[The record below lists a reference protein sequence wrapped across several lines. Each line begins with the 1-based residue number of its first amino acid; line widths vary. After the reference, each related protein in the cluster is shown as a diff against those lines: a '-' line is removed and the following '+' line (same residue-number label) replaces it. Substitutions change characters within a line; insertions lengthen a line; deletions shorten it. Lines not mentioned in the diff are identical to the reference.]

1 LLRCL
6 PGLTIGLFL
15 GPVVAGL
22 LGTLLPAFGY
32 LPVLG
37 GEELSL
43 EPWRRLLA
51 APGLGPALRATVISG
66 CLSTAIALALTIL
79 IFAAGHG
86 TATLT
91 RIKRGMV
98 PLLAVPHLAIAV
110 GLAFLI
116 APSGWLVRLLSPWP
130 TGWHTPPDVPLIQDP
145 LGLALAFGLV
155 LKETP
160 FLILMTFGA
169 LGQVRADAQF
179 RMARSLGYGPVQA
192 WLKVVLPQVYPQIR
206 LPVYAVLAYA
216 LSVVDMA
223 IVLGPT
229 APPTLAPLVLRW
241 FYDPDLAMRFQ
252 AAAGAAL
259 QLGLVVLA
267 IALWRGLEVVIAR
280 SARSWLVQGGR
291 GGRGIASRMAAWA
304 GVTILFGF
312 SCGSLAGLAL
322 WSIARRW
329 PFPESVPASWSFAR
343 WSDQLSMLAA
353 PTATTLI
360 VGVVATVLAIA
371 LVAGCLENED
381 RHQRRPGQRA
391 LALIYVPLLVP
402 QIGFLFGVQVLFL
415 WLGLSDGWLALIWTH
430 LLFVLPYVFLTLADP
445 YRSLDARYVRSALAL
460 GKPPWLVW
468 LRIKAIMLLRPLTIA
483 AAVGFAVSAAQFLPT
498 LFAGGGR
505 FATLTTETLSLAAGG
520 NRRLVGLFGIT
531 LAALPFAGFAL
542 ALAISAWRFRDR
554 RAMRVGI

>member
-1 LLRCL
+1 LLRYL
-6 PGLTIGLFL
+6 PALTVGLFL

-37 GEELSL
+37 GEEPSL

-51 APGLGPALRATVISG
+51 APGLASALRATLISG
-66 CLSTAIALALTIL
+66 LLSTAIALALTIL

-86 TATLT
+86 TAALT

-116 APSGWLVRLLSPWP
+116 APSGWLIRLVSPWP
-130 TGWHTPPDVPLIQDP
+130 SGWQTPPDFPLIQDP
-145 LGLALAFGLV
+145 LGLALACALV

-179 RMARSLGYGPVQA
+179 HMARSLGYGPVQA
-192 WLKVVLPQVYPQIR
+192 WLKVILPQVYPQIR

-223 IVLGPT
+223 MVLGPT
-229 APPTLAPLVLRW
+229 TPPTLAPLVLRW

-259 QLGLVVLA
+259 QLGVVVLA
-267 IALWRGLEVVIAR
+267 IALWRGLEAVVAR
-280 SARSWLVQGGR
+280 LARPWLVHGGR
-291 GGRGIASRMAAWA
+291 GGPGAAPRLAAWA
-304 GVTILFGF
+304 GVSILFAF
-312 SCGSLAGLAL
+312 SCACLLGLAL

-329 PFPESVPASWSFAR
+329 PFPAALPGTWELGR
-343 WSDQLSMLAA
+343 WSDRLAA
-353 PTATTLI
+353 LAGPTWTTLV
-360 VGVVATVLAIA
+360 VGAIATAVAIA
-371 LVAGCLENED
+371 LVAGCLENES
-381 RHQRRPGQRA
+381 RRQQRPGPGA
-391 LALIYVPLLVP
+391 LALIYLPLLVP

-415 WLGLSDGWLALIWTH
+415 WLGLADGWLALIWTH

-445 YRSLDARYVRSALAL
+445 YRSLDPRYARSALAL

-468 LRIKAIMLLRPLTIA
+468 LKIKLIMLLRPLLIA
-483 AAVGFAVSAAQFLPT
+483 MAVGFAVSVAQFLPT

-505 FATLTTETLSLAAGG
+505 FATLTTETLTLAGG
-520 NRRLVGLFGIT
+520 GDRRIVGLFGFA
-531 LAALPFAGFAL
+531 LAALPFVGFAL
-542 ALAISAWRFRDR
+542 ALAVSGWRFRHR
-554 RAMRVGI
+554 RAMWVGT

>member
-1 LLRCL
+1 LLRYL
-6 PGLTIGLFL
+6 PVLTVALFL

-32 LPVLG
+32 LPALG

-43 EPWRRLLA
+43 EPWRRLLG
-51 APGLGPALRATVISG
+51 APGLSSALRATLISG
-66 CLSTAIALALTIL
+66 LLSTALALGLTIL

-86 TATLT
+86 TAALT
-91 RIKRGMV
+91 RVKRGMV

-116 APSGWLVRLLSPWP
+116 APSGWLIRLVSPWA
-130 TGWHTPPDVPLIQDP
+130 TGWRTPPDFPLVQDP
-145 LGLALAFGLV
+145 LGLALAFALV

-169 LGQVRADAQF
+169 LGQIGADAQF

-192 WLKVVLPQVYPQIR
+192 WLKVILPQVYPQIR

-229 APPTLAPLVLRW
+229 TPPTLATLVLRW
-241 FYDPDLAMRFQ
+241 FYDPDLATRFQ
-252 AAAGAAL
+252 AAAGATL
-259 QLGLVVLA
+259 QLGVVVLA
-267 IALWRGLEVVIAR
+267 IALWRGLEAVVAQVAR
-280 SARSWLVQGGR
+280 PWLVHGGR
-291 GGRGIASRMAAWA
+291 GGSGAAPRLAAWG
-304 GVTILFGF
+304 GVAVLFGF
-312 SCGSLAGLAL
+312 ASGSLLGLAL

-329 PFPESVPASWSFAR
+329 PFPDALPDSWSLGG
-343 WSDQLSMLAA
+343 WSDRLAA
-353 PTATTLI
+353 LAGPTWTTLV
-360 VGVVATVLAIA
+360 VGAIATAVAIA
-371 LVAGCLENED
+371 LVAGCLENEA
-381 RHQRRPGQRA
+381 RRQRRPGPGA

-415 WLGLSDGWLALIWTH
+415 WLGLADGWLALIWTH

-445 YRSLDARYVRSALAL
+445 YRSLDPRYVRSALAL

-468 LRIKAIMLLRPLTIA
+468 LRIKLIMLLRPILITI
-483 AAVGFAVSAAQFLPT
+483 AVGFAVSVAQFLPT

-505 FATLTTETLSLAAGG
+505 FSTLTTETLSLAGG
-520 NRRLVGLFGIT
+520 GDRRIIGLFGFT
-531 LAALPFAGFAL
+531 LAALPFVGFAL
-542 ALAISAWRFRDR
+542 ALAVAGWRFRDR
-554 RAMRVGI
+554 RDMGVGT